1 MSAVHL
7 VQAALPALRKSDS
20 AAILFITSTSVK
32 QPISGLT
39 LSNSIR
45 GAVSGL
51 AKTLSNEL
59 APQIRV
65 NSLLPG
71 AIRTDRQIELA
82 RGSGVTDLDAFFAHA
97 GKINPLG
104 RVGEPDEIAR
114 VAVFLCSPAA
124 SFVTGVSHR
133 RRRRSD
139 PVGRLTDSLG
149 QPRASTGRRGAQ
161 DRDDVRKV
169 EERVRQ
175 DAGNDAPRSLVQR
188 CEHDADEEE
197 RQKQH
202 QLLVHGREDRGTE
215 RYREDSRPPAVQP
228 PVDESSE
235 DGLLGDRRDHAD
247 NDDRERRNSGCSR
260 AGPAGTVHCSRPG
273 TGSG

>member
-1 MSAVHL
+1 MQRLGVDDEQFEAAYQLTFVSAVHL
-7 VQAALPALRKSDS
+7 VQAALPALRQSDA

-71 AIRTDRQIELA
+71 SIRTDRQIEIA
-82 RGSGVTDLDAFFAHA
+82 RAADVTDLDAFFANA
-97 GKINPLG
+97 GKGNPLG

-124 SFVTGVSHR
+124 SFVTGVSMAV
-133 RRRRSD
+133 D
-139 PVGRLTDSLG
+139 GG
-149 QPRASTGRRGAQ
+149 QIQS
-161 DRDDVRKV
+161 VV
-169 EERVRQ
+169 
-175 DAGNDAPRSLVQR
+175 
-188 CEHDADEEE
+188 
-197 RQKQH
+197 
-202 QLLVHGREDRGTE
+202 
-215 RYREDSRPPAVQP
+215 
-228 PVDESSE
+228 
-235 DGLLGDRRDHAD
+235 
-247 NDDRERRNSGCSR
+247 
-260 AGPAGTVHCSRPG
+260 
-273 TGSG
+273 